1 MGKEENKEML
11 FWTTEEYK
19 KFSDAIVDKP
29 ISFYEVRVV
38 AGKKVARK
46 MQMYLEAMLEELQ
59 FLQEKNLSDI
69 DFDEMLMPLK
79 HILTIL
85 KETD

>member
-1 MGKEENKEML
+1 ME
-11 FWTTEEYK
+11 
-19 KFSDAIVDKP
+19 
-29 ISFYEVRVV
+29 
-38 AGKKVARK
+38 
-46 MQMYLEAMLEELQ
+46 MYLEAMLEELQ
-59 FLQEKNLSDI
+59 FLQEENLSDI

>member
-1 MGKEENKEML
+1 M
-11 FWTTEEYK
+11 
-19 KFSDAIVDKP
+19 
-29 ISFYEVRVV
+29 RVV

-46 MQMYLEAMLEELQ
+46 MEMYLEAMLEELQ
-59 FLQEKNLSDI
+59 FLQDENMSNI

-85 KETD
+85 KEMD